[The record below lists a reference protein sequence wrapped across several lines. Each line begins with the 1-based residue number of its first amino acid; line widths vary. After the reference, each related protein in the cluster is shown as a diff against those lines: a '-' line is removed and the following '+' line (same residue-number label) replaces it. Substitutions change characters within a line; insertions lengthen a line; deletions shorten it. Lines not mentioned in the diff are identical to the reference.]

1 MDFNH
6 LVNKVSFWGMVGQL
20 GTLFAVKICC
30 SGPHS
35 IWQEPAITAF
45 SGGHTFKIKRF
56 CSPNTILATDK
67 TYQEN

>member
-6 LVNKVSFWGMVGQL
+6 LVIKMSFCGTGGQL

-35 IWQEPAITAF
+35 IWQEPAITTF
-45 SGGHTFKIKRF
+45 SGGQTFKIKPF
-56 CSPNTILATDK
+56 CSQNTILATDK
-67 TYQEN
+67 TYR